1 MGAEKGTMRLPEPMR
16 AKVGGRQAE
25 KPIVTTI
32 LGALVT
38 MVVLRI
44 TMIIISLGQRI
55 YLGSRI
61 APQDGQGFRI

>member
-25 KPIVTTI
+25 KPIVATI

-38 MVVLRI
+38 MVVPRI
-44 TMIIISLGQRI
+44 TIIMNIFGI
-55 YLGSRI
+55 ENC
-61 APQDGQGFRI
+61 